1 MMSKGPSCL
10 EASQSSAALTNIVYL
25 LHTSFFTHLLNMGK
39 QNGGCKGRMCD
50 GYLRPTYNYA
60 AHYLKIID
68 DNPRNSIVGCEL
80 YSTTLEI

>member
-1 MMSKGPSCL
+1 
-10 EASQSSAALTNIVYL
+10 
-25 LHTSFFTHLLNMGK
+25 MGK